1 MAQGISPNPLNDIS
15 KAYLELVAKINKEEE
30 DKIVQNWDTTSVNK
44 VDPDLVLSVEE
55 EVTRKPKRE
64 ELKVTTHETF
74 SSWRDDLRE
83 IVSEPESEAEKE
95 VKEKKVKNKVIINP
109 KLGEAIEEIG
119 GTILEVSEVEE
130 PKEKEDAQ
138 LKSKAN
144 RQKMLKKQVLL
155 RKLQAVRQGAGED
168 IVAGYEP
175 DIEGVIQYFYEEGIN
190 EEGFD
195 QLIKEIGLDEFVDFV
210 EGGVVELNEARSARK
225 ASVRA
230 KSYEKVKAEVDKAD
244 AARKASKK
252 GEYASAYAKKETDVT
267 DYGDDK
273 PAAKKKAPA
282 KKAVA
287 VKKAAPKPVAK
298 KVTPKPVA
306 KKPAPKPVAVKKPV
320 TKKVVKAVAKVKKTQ
335 PVKKATKAGL
345 GARIKSAY
353 QAGKKRHSA
362 AVGKAKTEV
371 GKVVK
376 TAKTTAKQHSKHR
389 KDFVKGISPTSK
401 EKKIAKGVGGAVK
414 KALTREELELLEKVK
429 GQDTEMR
436 KAASAER
443 RSGETKKLSPSKGR
457 ANVAKMARDIRF
469 YDKKT
474 KETKPSVLGM
484 TTREEVVLE
493 KDLNAAE
500 RRALPDKEFAL
511 PGKGKGPEGK
521 QAGSYPI
528 PDKTHARMAL
538 AMVAKHGTPEKK
550 AKVRSAVEKKF
561 PGIKVSEAKVDT
573 GSAEA
578 KASARNKRNTPA
590 GKASKFDTSVFITRK
605 PGESLDSARTRK
617 RRDAHAA
624 KRGVSEEKKKGL
636 DGKACWKGY
645 RLAGTKKKGGK
656 TVDNCV
662 KEDRDKAFDNVVAA
676 LRKKHG
682 RDAVIT
688 KDNPP
693 KPPTEAQKK
702 AYAAHKAKIAAQ
714 DTRDPL
720 EKSSQGRYSLKYS
733 NRGSD

>member
-130 PKEKEDAQ
+130 PKAKEDAQ

-195 QLIKEIGLDEFVDFV
+195 QLIEEIGLDEFVDFV

-484 TTREEVVLE
+484 VTDEVVLE

-500 RRALPDKEFAL
+500 RRALPNKEFAL

-550 AKVRSAVEKKF
+550 EKVRAAVAKKF
-561 PGIKVSEAKVDT
+561 PGIQQEAIDRQAKDRKKLSQPHSVSGSRRDHSHDVD
-573 GSAEA
+573 SALTDHVPR
-578 KASARNKRNTPA
+578 K
-590 GKASKFDTSVFITRK
+590 GKGRVRPASKKEMRTS
-605 PGESLDSARTRK
+605 AM
-617 RRDAHAA
+617 RDARMATE
-624 KRGVSEEKKKGL
+624 GVQSAISNLLARKKKEKKQPEPLTGA
-636 DGKACWKGY
+636 D
-645 RLAGTKKKGGK
+645 KKIHDWRKKREREDHK
-656 TVDNCV
+656 TVN
-662 KEDRDKAFDNVVAA
+662 F
-676 LRKKHG
+676 L
-682 RDAVIT
+682 
-688 KDNPP
+688 
-693 KPPTEAQKK
+693 
-702 AYAAHKAKIAAQ
+702 
-714 DTRDPL
+714 DP
-720 EKSSQGRYSLKYS
+720 
-733 NRGSD
+733 DD